1 MQQPPTRACDLK
13 QPPQRGYSTCYTRG
27 VKRDFISMFDV
38 DRDELLRLLDD
49 AARLKADWQ
58 AGIRPTPLLG
68 KTIAM
73 LFEKPSLRTRLSFEI
88 GMLQL
93 GGAARFMGPTEVG
106 LGKRESVADV
116 ARTLGLFVD
125 GVVVRTFGHDVAEE
139 LARHCPVPVIS
150 GLSDDEH
157 PCQIL
162 ADLLTL
168 RETFGRLEGLTVA
181 YVGDS
186 NNVAHSLL
194 IAAPLVGLKLCIA
207 SPEGFE
213 PRAEVLA
220 RAVESAGGDAWVEIC
235 RDPKTAVENA
245 DAVYADSW
253 YSMGQEREADTRRK
267 IFRPYQVNRELLS
280 YAKPGVFAMHCMP
293 AHRGDEITDEVLD
306 GPESL
311 ALRQAENRLHA
322 QKALLVWLLA
332 ERDGSALFPDR
343 SS

>member
-1 MQQPPTRACDLK
+1 ML
-13 QPPQRGYSTCYTRG
+13 
-27 VKRDFISMFDV
+27 DV
-38 DRDELLRLLDD
+38 DRGELLDLLDD

-58 AGIRPTPLLG
+58 AGVRPTPLLG

-125 GVVVRTFGHDVAEE
+125 GVVVRTFGHDVAED

-168 RETFGRLEGLTVA
+168 RETFGRLEGLTLA

-194 IAAPLVGLKLCIA
+194 IAAPMVGLKLCIA

-213 PRAEVLA
+213 PRAETLA
-220 RAVESAGGDAWVEIC
+220 RAIESAGGDAWVEVC
-235 RDPKTAVENA
+235 RDPKTAVRNA

-280 YAKPGVFAMHCMP
+280 HAKPGVYAMHCMP
-293 AHRGDEITDEVLD
+293 AHRGDEITDDVLD

-322 QKALLVWLLA
+322 QKALLVWLLG
-332 ERDGSALFPDR
+332 E
-343 SS
+343 

>member
-1 MQQPPTRACDLK
+1 ML
-13 QPPQRGYSTCYTRG
+13 
-27 VKRDFISMFDV
+27 DV
-38 DRDELLRLLDD
+38 DRDELLSLLDA
-49 AARLKADWQ
+49 AARLKADWK
-58 AGIRPTPLLG
+58 AGIRPTPLAG

-93 GGAARFMGPTEVG
+93 GGSARFMGPTEVG
-106 LGKRESVADV
+106 LGKRESVPDV

-125 GVVVRTFGHDVAEE
+125 GVVVRTFGHEVAVE

-162 ADLLTL
+162 ADLMTL
-168 RETFGRLEGLTVA
+168 RETFGRIEGLTLA

-194 IAAPLVGLKLCIA
+194 IAAPMVGLNLCIA

-213 PRAEVLA
+213 PRAEALA
-220 RAVESAGGDAWVEIC
+220 RAVESAGGNTWVEVC
-235 RDPKTAVENA
+235 RDPKTAVKNA

-253 YSMGQEREADTRRK
+253 YSMGQEREAATRRK

-280 YAKPGVFAMHCMP
+280 HAKAGVFAMHCMP
-293 AHRGDEITDEVLD
+293 AHRGEEISAAVLD
-306 GPESL
+306 GPRSL
-311 ALRQAENRLHA
+311 ALEQAENRRYVQEAVLVE
-322 QKALLVWLLA
+322 LL
-332 ERDGSALFPDR
+332 RPH
-343 SS
+343 